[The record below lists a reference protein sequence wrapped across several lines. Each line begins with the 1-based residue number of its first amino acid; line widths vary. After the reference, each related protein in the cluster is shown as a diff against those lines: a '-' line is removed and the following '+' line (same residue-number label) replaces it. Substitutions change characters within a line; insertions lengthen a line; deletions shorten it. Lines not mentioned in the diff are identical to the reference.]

1 MQNWLDHLLLR
12 TSYLVTNWPSLNL
25 FQSLREGWTN
35 SYWKRQVLIY
45 YPLGKSSEKPYGGW
59 HPPPSP
65 PSPLY
70 VWGLKCKGVMNMGG
84 KVGRLWR
91 GLLWDTSTRRSHSA
105 QITSPRVVRKSC
117 LIHRFLSPLLHEQ
130 IQIHRR
136 YSILEKTC
144 SCNRIKLNYQATKK
158 KIESTRKHR
167 RLGSKFCDRLHY
179 NYVTYSKTKKIH

>member
-1 MQNWLDHLLLR
+1 MNEQLLKTSGADLLSSRKKLR
-12 TSYLVTNWPSLNL
+12 KTLWGVASTSSP
-25 FQSLREGWTN
+25 
-35 SYWKRQVLIY
+35 
-45 YPLGKSSEKPYGGW
+45 
-59 HPPPSP
+59 P

-70 VWGLKCKGVMNMGG
+70 VRGLKCKGVMNMGG
-84 KVGRLWR
+84 NVGRLGR

-158 KIESTRKHR
+158 RIHAKTSTL
-167 RLGSKFCDRLHY
+167 RL
-179 NYVTYSKTKKIH
+179 

>member
-1 MQNWLDHLLLR
+1 MQNLLDHLLLR

-45 YPLGKSSEKPYGGW
+45 YPLGKNSEKPYGGGI
-59 HPPPSP
+59 HLLPH

-70 VWGLKCKGVMNMGG
+70 VRGLKCKGVMNMGG
-84 KVGRLWR
+84 KVGRVGR

-158 KIESTRKHR
+158 RIHAKTSTL
-167 RLGSKFCDRLHY
+167 RL
-179 NYVTYSKTKKIH
+179 